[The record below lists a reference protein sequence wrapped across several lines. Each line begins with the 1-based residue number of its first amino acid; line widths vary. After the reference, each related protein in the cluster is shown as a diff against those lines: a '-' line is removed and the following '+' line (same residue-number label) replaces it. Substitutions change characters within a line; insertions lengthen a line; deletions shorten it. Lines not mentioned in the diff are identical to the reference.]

1 MIWCLGS
8 HTLKLNFCQCVEGW
22 SSSHARLLPLFYN
35 DNITPQDTRICS
47 FRKTHYVKTGFN
59 EHHFNEHHGLGSP
72 DPEGGTSAV
81 FMGTAVELG
90 QMNLLCVPS
99 WSVMTVYSWSPHG
112 ASRSWST
119 HTTHT
124 TLEIPYRPLSPT
136 SQADSL
142 FLSWFTQIY
151 EFCSYSVTSSILNN
165 ALVSSPGLFC
175 LCRVPVCMFDITE
188 RLLVLHLWFCLSS
201 CIRCCLSEFSF
212 GKTLQPT
219 LSLGPHNPALHTDLT
234 GILNLYTLTWT
245 NSLFSSLFLDLH
257 FCFVPNPWKIPLIYF
272 YVN

>member
-1 MIWCLGS
+1 MVWEAQ
-8 HTLKLNFCQCVEGW
+8 TLREVRQL
-22 SSSHARLLPLFYN
+22 
-35 DNITPQDTRICS
+35 T
-47 FRKTHYVKTGFN
+47 
-59 EHHFNEHHGLGSP
+59 
-72 DPEGGTSAV
+72 V

-90 QMNLLCVPS
+90 QPDEPSLCAILISHDSIFMVS
-99 WSVMTVYSWSPHG
+99 TWSTH
-112 ASRSWST
+112 AT

-151 EFCSYSVTSSILNN
+151 EFCSYSMTSSILNN
-165 ALVSSPGLFC
+165 ALISSPGLFC

-188 RLLVLHLWFCLSS
+188 RMLVLHLWFCLSS

-234 GILNLYTLTWT
+234 GILNLYALTWT
-245 NSLFSSLFLDLH
+245 NPLFSSLFLDLH
-257 FCFVPNPWKIPLIYF
+257 FCFVPNPWKS
-272 YVN
+272 